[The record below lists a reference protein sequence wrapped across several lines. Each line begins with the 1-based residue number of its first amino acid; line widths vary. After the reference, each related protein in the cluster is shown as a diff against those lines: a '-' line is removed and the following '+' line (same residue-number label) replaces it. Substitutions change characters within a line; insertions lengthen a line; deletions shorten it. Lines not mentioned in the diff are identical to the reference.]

1 MGQGAHGWCTGMTL
15 GDGMGKDVGEGFWI
29 GNTCVPIVDSCR
41 HLAPLQ
47 NCKSERKIPIQYI
60 KAYIWN
66 LER

>member
-15 GDGMGKDVGEGFWI
+15 GDGMGRDVGE
-29 GNTCVPIVDSCR
+29 GNTCVPMVDSCR
-41 HLAPLQ
+41 RLAPLQ

-60 KAYIWN
+60 NAYIWN